1 MNVLPQEILQTP
13 GEHAR
18 FIEQTVWPSLD
29 FARIHLIKDKDGIDD
44 YLAKN
49 IKGLSKQEAA
59 ANRNSYKKNICI
71 DMLRQGY
78 HESFSKLLA
87 LIQKWNAL
95 REAAGPGSAI
105 WQQKSLEEQPDKLDQ
120 LYHFLTRAEAAQ
132 RAGHYE
138 EVYDNQL
145 NLACCFNDLED
156 KWLSNYFYKQCFNT
170 AQLIKIDGGK
180 REAQAH
186 ADMGLI
192 NEEQGHVMKA
202 AEHYE
207 AFYQLTEGSTWKD
220 ETGHTYN
227 SLACEHLWRIY
238 TLLADKM
245 LENKEYRQAIKT
257 LTKAL
262 KMAKEGG
269 DMKMEGEAVYCLSL
283 AYHFAG
289 EQQTALSILDTSVK
303 IFTACC
309 DSAGLGRAYAAIAK
323 ILVSQGKAPEAI
335 KYLGDFMKTAE
346 NAHLS
351 QSLVDA
357 CVLLGNIYNERGNY
371 NEAFEYFTQAS
382 EAAKTLN
389 NLPLVDETK
398 AYCGIAK
405 AHKLMVAFNSHIEAE
420 DPVSLKYLLA
430 WKENRSGMCTD
441 PFTVGVRLARV
452 PAGLARSGPPT
463 RRFPPPLCRPPA
475 PRLLKRPPPPRR
487 LRGSPARGGGGGQG
501 GISPP
506 LPTPGGGPGGVRSS
520 SGCAV
525 GGARRGARAPRK
537 DSATRPKR
545 LGRRQAALRARG
557 IARYR
562 CASNDGNDSGK
573 RWPGRGGPG
582 GGPACAGR
590 GERGA
595 ASAPFRACGAA
606 APAVPAGRH
615 PRSARAALK
624 MKLEPVAGRKY
635 EYLIAARV

>member
-1 MNVLPQEILQTP
+1 MNVLPQAILQSP
-13 GEHAR
+13 GEHPR
-18 FIEQTVWPSLD
+18 FIEQTVGPSLD
-29 FARIHLIKDKDGIDD
+29 FARFRIHLIKDKDGIDD

-78 HESFSKLLA
+78 HKSFSELFA

-145 NLACCFNDLED
+145 NLAYCFDDPED
-156 KWLSNYFYKQCFNT
+156 KWLSNYFYEQCFNT

-186 ADMGLI
+186 LNMGLI

-245 LENKEYRQAIKT
+245 LENKEYQQAIKT

-269 DMKMEGEAVYCLSL
+269 DMKMEGEAAYCLSL

-289 EQQTALSILDTSVK
+289 EQQTALSNLNTSVK
-303 IFTACC
+303 IFTALC

-323 ILVSQGKAPEAI
+323 ILVSQGKAAETI
-335 KYLGDFMKTAE
+335 KYLGEFMKAAE

-371 NEAFEYFTQAS
+371 KEAFEYFSQAS

-398 AYCGIAK
+398 TYCGIAK

-420 DPVSLKYLLA
+420 DPVSLNYLLA
-430 WKENRSGMCTD
+430 WKENRSDMCTD
-441 PFTVGVRLARV
+441 PLTVGLDKETSAST
-452 PAGLARSGPPT
+452 P
-463 RRFPPPLCRPPA
+463 CE
-475 PRLLKRPPPPRR
+475 
-487 LRGSPARGGGGGQG
+487 
-501 GISPP
+501 P
-506 LPTPGGGPGGVRSS
+506 LPKTPVLDPSWYS
-520 SGCAV
+520 ICS
-525 GGARRGARAPRK
+525 
-537 DSATRPKR
+537 
-545 LGRRQAALRARG
+545 
-557 IARYR
+557 
-562 CASNDGNDSGK
+562 
-573 RWPGRGGPG
+573 
-582 GGPACAGR
+582 
-590 GERGA
+590 
-595 ASAPFRACGAA
+595 
-606 APAVPAGRH
+606 
-615 PRSARAALK
+615 
-624 MKLEPVAGRKY
+624 
-635 EYLIAARV
+635 

>member
-1 MNVLPQEILQTP
+1 MNVLPQAILQSP
-13 GEHAR
+13 REHPR
-18 FIEQTVWPSLD
+18 FIEQTVCPSLD

-59 ANRNSYKKNICI
+59 ANRNTYKKNICI

-78 HESFSKLLA
+78 HESFSELFT

-145 NLACCFNDLED
+145 NLAYCFNDPED
-156 KWLSNYFYKQCFNT
+156 KWLSHYFYEQCFNT
-170 AQLIKIDGGK
+170 AQLIKIDGGR

-186 ADMGLI
+186 VNMGLI

-245 LENKEYRQAIKT
+245 LENKEHQQAIKT
-257 LTKAL
+257 LIKAL

-269 DMKMEGEAVYCLSL
+269 DMKMEGEALYCLSL

-289 EQQTALSILDTSVK
+289 EQETALPILNTSVK
-303 IFTACC
+303 IFTALC
-309 DSAGLGRAYAAIAK
+309 DSAGLGRAHAAIAK
-323 ILVSQGKAPEAI
+323 ILVSQGKAAEAI
-335 KYLGDFMKTAE
+335 KYLGEFLKAAE

-357 CVLLGNIYNERGNY
+357 CVLLGNVHNERGNY
-371 NEAFEYFTQAS
+371 NEACEYFSQAL

-389 NLPLVDETK
+389 NLPLVDEAK
-398 AYCGIAK
+398 IYCGIAK

-420 DPVSLKYLLA
+420 DPISLKYLLA
-430 WKENRSGMCTD
+430 WKENRSDMCTD
-441 PFTVGVRLARV
+441 PLTVELDKETSA
-452 PAGLARSGPPT
+452 SK
-463 RRFPPPLCRPPA
+463 PL
-475 PRLLKRPPPPRR
+475 
-487 LRGSPARGGGGGQG
+487 
-501 GISPP
+501 
-506 LPTPGGGPGGVRSS
+506 
-520 SGCAV
+520 
-525 GGARRGARAPRK
+525 
-537 DSATRPKR
+537 
-545 LGRRQAALRARG
+545 
-557 IARYR
+557 
-562 CASNDGNDSGK
+562 
-573 RWPGRGGPG
+573 
-582 GGPACAGR
+582 
-590 GERGA
+590 
-595 ASAPFRACGAA
+595 
-606 APAVPAGRH
+606 
-615 PRSARAALK
+615 
-624 MKLEPVAGRKY
+624 
-635 EYLIAARV
+635 